1 MKHRVTRLNLKA
13 VHEGMRVLVQQWASG
28 LITDK
33 EIADAFAVIS
43 SKFATLDNHGLL
55 VGMIDPNTGLRFIQ
69 KG

>member
-1 MKHRVTRLNLKA
+1 MKHRVTEQNLEA
-13 VHEGMRVLVQQWASG
+13 VHEGMCVLVQQWASG

-55 VGMIDPNTGLRFIQ
+55 AGVIDPNTGLRFI
-69 KG
+69 